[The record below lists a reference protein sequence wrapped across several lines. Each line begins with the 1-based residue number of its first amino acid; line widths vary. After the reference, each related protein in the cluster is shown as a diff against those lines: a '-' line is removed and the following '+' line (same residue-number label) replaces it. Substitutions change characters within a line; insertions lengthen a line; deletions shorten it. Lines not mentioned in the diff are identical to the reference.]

1 MVNKLIS
8 LEKEMLDKLT
18 KLAKEEERDVNSMI
32 RYIIKQYLK

>member
-8 LEKEMLDKLT
+8 LDKETLEKLT
-18 KLAKEEERDVNSMI
+18 ELAKAEERDVNSMI